1 MKCRLCG
8 KAAHKIFS
16 GILISKYEVE
26 YAECDHCGFVGT
38 ENPYWLDEA
47 YSKPINDLDTGIL
60 IRNTIV
66 KEVTTALIRVFC
78 GKKGKFLDYGSGY
91 GMFVR
96 LMNDRGFDFSGYDQ
110 YAKHLFSIDKQV
122 ADLGLGY
129 KLITAFEVAEHF
141 VDPIEKFQSL
151 AQCTEN
157 IFFTTQ
163 LVPSPTPKPVDWWYY
178 GLEHGQHISFY
189 STRSLALVSKR
200 LGMNYV
206 SAPSNKYNLTF
217 HLFSRKKVNKL
228 MFDLVCNYN
237 FTRVINFRRFRT

>member
-1 MKCRLCG
+1 
-8 KAAHKIFS
+8 
-16 GILISKYEVE
+16 
-26 YAECDHCGFVGT
+26 
-38 ENPYWLDEA
+38 
-47 YSKPINDLDTGIL
+47 
-60 IRNTIV
+60 
-66 KEVTTALIRVFC
+66 
-78 GKKGKFLDYGSGY
+78 
-91 GMFVR
+91 
-96 LMNDRGFDFSGYDQ
+96 MNDRGFDFSGYDQ

-151 AQCTEN
+151 AQYTEN

-237 FTRVINFRRFRT
+237 FTRFINFRRFRT